1 MLRDPASLSELTRR
15 TNQDNIAL
23 LTGSRAYTFTD
34 VVNAISR
41 GLAQADPASP
51 PVRIQRVSPEE
62 YPALLAA
69 EDAKPGH
76 GQKSRAFFEGW
87 LALAEGVQG
96 GDAETVDP
104 LMGELLGREPR
115 DAMQHVEQLVRDSVA
130 TGGYTWHQNYAE
142 R

>member
-1 MLRDPASLSELTRR
+1 MLHDPAALPALTRR
-15 TNQDNIAL
+15 TNRDNIAL
-23 LTGSRAYTFTD
+23 LTGSRAYTLTD
-34 VVNAISR
+34 LVHAISR
-41 GLAQADPASP
+41 GQAGSAP
-51 PVRIQRVSPEE
+51 PVTAQRVSPDE

-76 GQKSRAFFEGW
+76 GGKSHALFEGV
-87 LALAEGVQG
+87 LGLVEGIQD

-115 DAMQHVEQLVRDSVA
+115 DAMQHVEQLVRDSA
-130 TGGYTWHQNYAE
+130 AEGGYTWHQNYA